1 MHNLL
6 KKLTELKAAAWL
18 SLIVIYVASLTGW
31 WWLWG
36 VLLLAWGFTNML
48 NEETWVSETVRLAR
62 NPVLYFLV
70 IITWL
75 TSGFYFLIGPVT
87 QLLGY

>member
-1 MHNLL
+1 MKILL
-6 KKLTELKAAAWL
+6 RKLSEMKVVAWL
-18 SLIVIYVASLTGW
+18 SLIVIYVTSLTGW

-36 VLLLAWGFTNML
+36 ILLLAWGFSNML
-48 NEETWVSETVRLAR
+48 NEETWISETVSLAR

-75 TSGFYFLIGPVT
+75 TSGFYFLIGSVE
-87 QLLGY
+87 QLLG